1 LVPAEQGD
9 SVAIKLLIA
18 DDHAFVRNALSDL
31 FADTGD
37 IDVVAQCTDGSQVA
51 DAVGRT
57 LPDVVLMDLEM
68 PRMTGLEAAREL
80 LGTDPTA
87 RVVML
92 TGVACPRSVSAA
104 QELGVAGYLLKD
116 DDPGELAD
124 QVRAVAA
131 GGTVWSAAVAVPA
144 SCN

>member
-1 LVPAEQGD
+1 
-9 SVAIKLLIA
+9 VAIKLLIA
-18 DDHAFVRNALSDL
+18 DDHDFVRDALSDL
-31 FADTGD
+31 FAVTGD

-51 DAVGRT
+51 AAAERT

-80 LGTDPTA
+80 LGANPQA

-92 TGVACPRSVSAA
+92 TGLLCPTSVSAA
-104 QELGVAGYLLKD
+104 QKLGVAGYLLKGE
-116 DDPGELAD
+116 DPVGLPD

-131 GGTVWSAAVAVPA
+131 GGTVWSPAVGAPA
-144 SCN
+144 HCS

>member
-1 LVPAEQGD
+1 M
-9 SVAIKLLIA
+9 AIKLLIA
-18 DDHAFVRNALSDL
+18 DDHDFVRGALSDL

-51 DAVGRT
+51 AAAERT

-80 LGTDPTA
+80 LDVNPQA
-87 RVVML
+87 RVVMH
-92 TGVACPRSVSAA
+92 TGLLCPTSVSAA
-104 QELGVAGYLLKD
+104 QKLGVAGYLLKGE
-116 DDPGELAD
+116 DPDGLAD

-131 GGTVWSAAVAVPA
+131 GRTVWSPAVAAPA
-144 SCN
+144 PCS